1 MNTVDYNT
9 SLAAPTLPND
19 AAARKGM
26 TIQSPYASYGSNHQ
40 DILNA
45 AGAQN
50 AAAYSAANQQANA
63 KLQSEYNTLNNANVL
78 QGLQQ
83 QYAAQ
88 QNARSLNN
96 TMFSNMNGTVGS
108 LLGGLLN

>member
-1 MNTVDYNT
+1 MVDYTT
-9 SLAAPTLPND
+9 SLAPPSLNGE

-45 AGAQN
+45 AGSQN
-50 AAAYSAANQQANA
+50 AAAYAVANQQATA
-63 KLQSEYNTLNNANVL
+63 KLQAEYNAANNANVL

-83 QYAAQ
+83 QYTAQ
-88 QNARSLNN
+88 QHDQSLGN
-96 TMFSNMNGTVGS
+96 TMFANMNGTVGG

>member
-1 MNTVDYNT
+1 MVEYTTALNP
-9 SLAAPTLPND
+9 PTLNGE

-26 TIQSPYASYGSNHQ
+26 TIHSPYASYGSNHQ

-50 AAAYSAANQQANA
+50 AAAYAVANQQANA

-78 QGLQQ
+78 QGLQN
-83 QYAAQ
+83 QYTAQ
-88 QNARSLNN
+88 QHDRDIKTN
-96 TMFSNMNGTVGS
+96 MFSNMNGTIGS
-108 LLGGLLN
+108 LLGGLFN

>member
-1 MNTVDYNT
+1 MVNYTT
-9 SLAAPTLPND
+9 ALAPPSLNGE

-50 AAAYSAANQQANA
+50 AAAYSVANQQADA
-63 KLQSEYNTLNNANVL
+63 KLQSDYNSLNNANVL
-78 QGLQQ
+78 QGLQN
-83 QYAAQ
+83 QYTAQ
-88 QNARSLNN
+88 QNQRSLAN

>member
-1 MNTVDYNT
+1 MVEYTTALNP
-9 SLAAPTLPND
+9 PTLNGE

-26 TIQSPYASYGSNHQ
+26 TIHSPYASYGSNHQ

-50 AAAYSAANQQANA
+50 AAAYAVANQQANA
-63 KLQSEYNTLNNANVL
+63 KLQSDYNTMNNANVL
-78 QGLQQ
+78 QGLQN

-88 QNARSLNN
+88 QHERDIQN

>member
-1 MNTVDYNT
+1 MVDYTTALNP
-9 SLAAPTLPND
+9 PTLNGE

-50 AAAYSAANQQANA
+50 AAAYAVANQQANA
-63 KLQSEYNTLNNANVL
+63 KLESEYNTLNTANVL
-78 QGLQQ
+78 QGLQN
-83 QYAAQ
+83 QYTEQ
-88 QNARSLNN
+88 HDRDLKT
-96 TMFSNMNGTVGS
+96 TMFSNMNGTIGG
-108 LLGGLLN
+108 LLGGLFN